1 MKYLLFN
8 PETNY
13 LIGFYET
20 LNNDTSING
29 RLVQVSEFP
38 LLAEGTTLQL
48 NADNTWSEIALP
60 AIETTPP
67 LNPEPTA

>member
-29 RLVQVSEFP
+29 WLVQVSEFP